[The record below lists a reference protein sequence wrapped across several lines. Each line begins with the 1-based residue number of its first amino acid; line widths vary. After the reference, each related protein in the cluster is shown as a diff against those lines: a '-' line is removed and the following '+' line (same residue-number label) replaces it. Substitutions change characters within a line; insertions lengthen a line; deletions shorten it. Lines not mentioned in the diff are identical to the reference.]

1 MQTNTDQTQD
11 QNEVAVQPSCASTLF
26 MLIREDLDHSE
37 CAAFGAEF
45 DMTIDF
51 ISAESEDDVLAH
63 QEEILESEG
72 FEINSFSTATNG
84 SVESFYIAYTMNKAD
99 FWEVIEKHFDQC
111 VDDLVHWAAHN
122 GIEAAA
128 LLHAADSGESP
139 GHLAL
144 AQHGGFRSVVE
155 QFILESASKVKKAGK
170 PSRGR
175 KSL

>member
-1 MQTNTDQTQD
+1 
-11 QNEVAVQPSCASTLF
+11 
-26 MLIREDLDHSE
+26 
-37 CAAFGAEF
+37 
-45 DMTIDF
+45 
-51 ISAESEDDVLAH
+51 
-63 QEEILESEG
+63 
-72 FEINSFSTATNG
+72 
-84 SVESFYIAYTMNKAD
+84 MNKAD